1 MSSHYDDEAA
11 AAFYADPDHRATTGE
26 SVPGPRGR
34 LSEHVPIRFAP
45 GMLAGVQRAARE
57 DGMTVSSWIRA
68 VVDREL
74 RHRYSRDS
82 LTGHEGTQL
91 VHVRAYDGTDPRPLT
106 GSLVDA

>member
-1 MSSHYDDEAA
+1 MSDHYDDAAA
-11 AAFYADPDHRATTGE
+11 AAFYADPDNRATTGE
-26 SVPGPRGR
+26 SAAGPTRR

-45 GMLAGVQRAARE
+45 RMLAGVRRAATE

-74 RHRYSRDS
+74 RYRYSRDS

-91 VHVRAYDGTDPRPLT
+91 VHVREYDGTEPRPLT
-106 GSLVDA
+106 GRLVDA